1 MLWVSEQL
9 GANDKPGVTGFNA
22 RVTPDGLL
30 VEALLITRGAPT
42 GTCTGVLL
50 HSESERERVSIT
62 VPPELAPVGRS
73 YVVHPNP
80 RTPDSVSTIV
90 NNQYFMLMEVNK

>member
-1 MLWVSEQL
+1 MLWVSDTL
-9 GANDKPGVTGFNA
+9 GTNNKPSVTGFNA

-50 HSESERERVSIT
+50 HSESEREQLSVNI
-62 VPPELAPVGRS
+62 PEELLPKSS

-80 RTPDSVSTIV
+80 NTPEELVTIV